1 MKMFSLRT
9 IIDDILLLVR
19 NNNISESEDLSR
31 DQIAAWVMQYKAFLK
46 RKEDDKDEADG
57 DDDPDD
63 TIASTIGPLELIED
77 PNPDDDD
84 KYLSEDKSCCCHY
97 MHRKRTKNKI
107 QTLEDSADD
116 IISVSDI
123 DGCVIQ
129 YMHHMR
135 RHYHSFRRYTYA
147 EVTCWF
153 DNGYIY
159 LEGSDI
165 DNLKY
170 IYVTGNM
177 DPTENAEDEDDVKI
191 PGWMIPDIK
200 KAIMTNEL
208 AFMLN
213 RPSDD
218 SNNSTLASVKPH
230 GPQDKEE

>member
-1 MKMFSLRT
+1 MFSLRT

-31 DQIAAWVMQYKAFLK
+31 DQIAAWVMQYRALLK
-46 RKEDDKDEADG
+46 KKEDDKKEQDG
-57 DDDPDD
+57 DDDEPDD
-63 TIASTIGPLELIED
+63 TVESTIGPLELVDLPIAG
-77 PNPDDDD
+77 D
-84 KYLSEDKSCCCHY
+84 KYENDDKSCCCHY
-97 MHRKRTKNKI
+97 TIKKRTKDKI
-107 QTLEDSADD
+107 KTLEDSDKD
-116 IISVSDI
+116 IISVHDI

-129 YMHHMR
+129 YMHKMR
-135 RHYHSFRRYTYA
+135 RHYHNFRRYTFA
-147 EVTCWF
+147 EATCWF
-153 DNGYIY
+153 EDGYIY
-159 LEGSDI
+159 LEGSKLGD
-165 DNLKY
+165 LKY
-170 IYVTGNM
+170 IYVTANM
-177 DPTENAEDEDDVKI
+177 DPTEAADDEDDVKV